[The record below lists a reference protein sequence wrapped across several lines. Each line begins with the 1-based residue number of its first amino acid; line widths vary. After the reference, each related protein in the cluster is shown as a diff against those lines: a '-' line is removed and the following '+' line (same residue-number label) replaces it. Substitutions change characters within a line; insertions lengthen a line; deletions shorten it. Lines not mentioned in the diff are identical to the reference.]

1 VAWLEID
8 EVHKTY
14 SVGATALESVSLSL
28 GKAEFFSIVGPTNA
42 GKSTLLK
49 LIAGVERADQG
60 RIWLAGSDI
69 TWLQP
74 RHRRLSLL
82 FQNIALFPNRTGF
95 ENLAFP
101 LRVARMP
108 EQDIAWRVR
117 EVAEMLNIT
126 HLLGRLPR
134 TFSGG
139 EQQRVAIGRAIIHDC
154 DLLMLDEP
162 LTNLDARIRI
172 ALRLEFKKLHQETG
186 QTLLYVTHDQVEA
199 MSLSD
204 RIGVLNK
211 GRFEQIGTP
220 EEIYRMPVSEFVAR
234 FIGSPP
240 MNLLDCTIIET
251 GGQLKAQGDGFEA
264 LIRGHPATRK
274 VAKAAVGVR
283 PENVITA
290 RSPETHTPHRAEV
303 LWVERLGA
311 FNILDVKLGGQI
323 LKVRTRA
330 DHPVNR
336 EGPVWCGFEV
346 RAEHILDRATGLF
359 MKAAEDANHGSQR
372 EKAKCV

>member
-8 EVHKTY
+8 GLSKTY
-14 SVGATALESVSLSL
+14 PKGPTALESVSLSV
-28 GKAEFFSIVGPTNA
+28 GKAEFFTIVGPTNA

-74 RHRRLSLL
+74 RHRRVSLL

-95 ENLAFP
+95 DNLAFP
-101 LRVARMP
+101 LKVARMP
-108 EQDIAWRVR
+108 QEDINWRVQ
-117 EVAEMLNIT
+117 EVAEILNIAP
-126 HLLGRLPR
+126 LLDRLPR

-139 EQQRVAIGRAIIHDC
+139 EQQRVAIGRAIIHEC

-186 QTLLYVTHDQVEA
+186 QTLIYVTPDQIEA

-220 EEIYRMPVSEFVAR
+220 EEIYKTPVSEFVAG
-234 FIGSPP
+234 FIGNPP
-240 MNLLDCTIIET
+240 MNFLDCTILEN

-264 LIRGHPATRK
+264 LICGRPETRK
-274 VAKAAVGVR
+274 IARPAVGIR
-283 PENVITA
+283 PENIITA
-290 RSPETHTPHRAEV
+290 RNRESHVPNRAEV

-311 FNILDVKLGGQI
+311 FNILDVKLGGQV

-330 DHPVNR
+330 DHPVKQ
-336 EGPVWCGFEV
+336 EGPIWCGFEV
-346 RAEHILDRATGLF
+346 RAQHILDRATGLF
-359 MKAAEDANHGSQR
+359 MKAEDVNIDLQR